1 MQEEKFYK
9 ISEAQLNRL
18 IQGLA
23 LLPFK
28 DVQWA
33 MQLINSSF
41 TEIKE
46 EKAKTP
52 STKAEK

>member
-46 EKAKTP
+46 EKVKIS